1 MKKLLMLPLIAAVFC
16 ATPLAFADS
25 FATSVDVK
33 QAAALQTEGTLLLD
47 VREPGEFAEV
57 HAKDAVLIPL
67 GQLQSRLTEI
77 AQYKNKPVAVICRS
91 GRRSAHGAEIL
102 RNAGFTRVANV
113 AGGTSAWVSAGLP
126 VVRN

>member
-1 MKKLLMLPLIAAVFC
+1 MKKLLMLPLIAAAFC
-16 ATPLAFADS
+16 APPLAFADS

-67 GQLQSRLTEI
+67 GQLQSRLRPRRLSWTGS
-77 AQYKNKPVAVICRS
+77 AFLKMGLRVMQTSGASVPTGCVI
-91 GRRSAHGAEIL
+91 L
-102 RNAGFTRVANV
+102 Y
-113 AGGTSAWVSAGLP
+113 
-126 VVRN
+126 